1 MFCPNCGNNC
11 GDAKFCSNCG
21 TALKAGPV
29 HSVKMEEGNFDFPY
43 GSYRG
48 FVSSLTLYDTYLEI
62 TRRPM
67 LKKFTT
73 KIPYSQ
79 LVAVQ
84 FHRQVDI
91 KNNSAYLIV
100 RGEENKHIPIPNEA
114 ELWNEKTMIMTTPVT
129 DVLFFHI
136 FSALKAVVPST
147 VEFSRVAPAENM
159 VTDIKVSEEIL
170 DALFVKYAPFR
181 EDAVEALCTRT
192 GMKRKIAVIVI
203 DCAFDARQ
211 TAIYEANPR
220 EAIRDLNI
228 VVDKLK
234 KDHKEAVEELREYQ
248 KEQRHIHQMANAIGR
263 QLDK

>member
-21 TALKAGPV
+21 TALKAV
-29 HSVKMEEGNFDFPY
+29 SAQSTKAEDGNFDFPY
-43 GSYRG
+43 GTYRG
-48 FVSSLTLYDTYLEI
+48 FVSSVALYDTSLEVS
-62 TRRPM
+62 RRPV

-79 LVAVQ
+79 LTAVQ

-91 KNNSAYLIV
+91 NNNSAYLIV
-100 RGEENKHIPIPNEA
+100 RGEENKHIPMPNEA
-114 ELWNEKTMIMTTPVT
+114 ELWNEKTMVMTTPVT

-136 FSALKAVVPST
+136 FCALKTLVPST

-159 VTDIKVSEEIL
+159 ITDVNVSEEIL
-170 DALFVKYAPFR
+170 DALFARHTPFR

-203 DCAFDARQ
+203 DRAFDARQ
-211 TAIYEANPR
+211 TEIYEANPR

-234 KDHKEAVEELREYQ
+234 KDHEEAIEELREYQ
-248 KEQRHIHQMANAIGR
+248 KKQRRIRQMADAMER
-263 QLDK
+263 RLDK

>member
-1 MFCPNCGNNC
+1 
-11 GDAKFCSNCG
+11 
-21 TALKAGPV
+21 
-29 HSVKMEEGNFDFPY
+29 
-43 GSYRG
+43 
-48 FVSSLTLYDTYLEI
+48 
-62 TRRPM
+62 M

-84 FHRQVDI
+84 FHRQGDI

-100 RGEENKHIPIPNEA
+100 RGEENKHIPMPNEA
-114 ELWNEKTMIMTTPVT
+114 ELRNEKTMIMTTPVT

-248 KEQRHIHQMANAIGR
+248 KQFMQEDTKKEFLIHALKSSKFEMGIAPELTDRILTLSTCETDGDFDRILVLAYRTKGE
-263 QLDK
+263 